1 MKEVLTLCH
10 RQLPTH
16 KRLSSYTLWHFA
28 CDRKNNIFRKKAEV
42 KRASRIFQ
50 SFIIICSLCL
60 LSILSRSF
68 PVIFCLYV
76 SVFKFRF
83 QASILSP
90 RAIPR
95 YQGGGLMD
103 WKFLETTPQNLGII
117 VNRIVVAQCR
127 LVPLGVLYT
136 HQVNHRQLQCLL
148 ANN

>member
-1 MKEVLTLCH
+1 MNEVLTLCH
-10 RQLPTH
+10 RH
-16 KRLSSYTLWHFA
+16 KRSTTRDYLLILCDISHVTGRIIFFERRQKWRGLRGFSS
-28 CDRKNNIFRKKAEV
+28 
-42 KRASRIFQ
+42 
-50 SFIIICSLCL
+50 L
-60 LSILSRSF
+60 LSLFVVLVMINILSRSF

-103 WKFLETTPQNLGII
+103 WKFLEATPQNLGIFVI
-117 VNRIVVAQCR
+117 RIVVAQCR
-127 LVPLGVLYT
+127 LVPLGELL
-136 HQVNHRQLQCLL
+136 HQVNRRQLQCLL